1 MAWSTWAELW
11 VSQVDCCH
19 PFFRKILYYFK
30 RLFNKINSTHI
41 YLFAGKCAGHPF
53 LNVLDLTPWGI
64 SPWVSHVLPWKGYN
78 FGGRK
83 STVERIFSDQG
94 PTIILL

>member
-1 MAWSTWAELW
+1 MAWGTWAELG

-19 PFFRKILYYFK
+19 PFFCKILFYFK
-30 RLFNKINSTHI
+30 RLFSKINSTHI

-53 LNVLDLTPWGI
+53 LNVL

-83 STVERIFSDQG
+83 STVECIFSDQG
-94 PTIILL
+94 PTIVIT